1 MRRLL
6 LSMVLVVFAC
16 QSALAA
22 DVKDQEARIS
32 WRYERIGEGERDAKY
47 LAGGSAMR
55 FYWNDAFVGVGR
67 AGLAEVYDKL
77 KVFEGE
83 SVVFMAHPRVPED
96 KKFLEGPA
104 YMDNPLERDDAF
116 VHFYR
121 LLRKKNVK
129 FTIEFKDDPREPR
142 YGGPN
147 YNPFRE
153 EK

>member
-1 MRRLL
+1 MIPGA
-6 LSMVLVVFAC
+6 FGC
-16 QSALAA
+16 QLTWAA
-22 DVKDQEARIS
+22 DEKDQKGMVS
-32 WRYERIGEGERDAKY
+32 WRYERNGEGERDVKY

-83 SVVFMAHPRVPED
+83 SVVFMAHPRIPED

-129 FTIEFKDDPREPR
+129 FTIEFKDDPSEPR
-142 YGGPN
+142 YGSPD